1 MRKPLLALLI
11 LLIPL
16 IMPGSAQAADGDGRY
31 FGDRERGW
39 FWYQDPPVAEEQEE
53 ETPEASPRAAPLT
66 AEEPQEQLQKY
77 QKHLD
82 DAKALAVM
90 QPTDEHVRRYIEVQK
105 EAYDRSALFADT
117 WRRVVWTNPTLDYSL
132 EHPTNSVG
140 AALDQQQTRQ
150 RQAEAVAA
158 LAESEG
164 LFFFFSQSC
173 PHCHSQSQILEQFS
187 RRYGIKVMAISL
199 DGGVLP
205 EFPDA
210 RPDNGLAARLGVAVT
225 PALYMVN
232 PRTQEITPV
241 GYGVMTESELT
252 QRIYTLTA
260 ARRGRF

>member
-1 MRKPLLALLI
+1 MRKPLLALFI

-16 IMPGSAQAADGDGRY
+16 AIPGCAQAADGDGRY

-39 FWYQDPPVAEEQEE
+39 FWYQDPPILEEQEE
-53 ETPEASPRAAPLT
+53 EMPAAPKPL
-66 AEEPQEQLQKY
+66 AVEEPQQQLQKY
-77 QKHLD
+77 QKRLD

-117 WRRVVWTNPTLDYSL
+117 WRRVVWSNPMLDYSL

-140 AALDQQQTRQ
+140 AAVDQQQSRQ

-164 LFFFFSQSC
+164 LFFFFGSNC
-173 PHCHSQSQILEQFS
+173 VHCHTQAPILEQFS

-210 RPDNGLAARLGVAVT
+210 VPDNGLAARLGVAVT

-260 ARRGRF
+260 AKRGRF

>member
-1 MRKPLLALLI
+1 MRTLLLI
-11 LLIPL
+11 LFALL
-16 IMPGSAQAADGDGRY
+16 TATLTHAGETADGEGRY

-39 FWYQDPPVAEEQEE
+39 FWYQDQPIEEAPE
-53 ETPEASPRAAPLT
+53 ETAEAPPQAAPAPQT
-66 AEEPQEQLQKY
+66 AEDPQAQLQQY
-77 QKHLD
+77 QKRLD

-117 WRRVVWTNPTLDYSL
+117 WRQVVWSNPTLDYSL
-132 EHPTNSVG
+132 EHPTNTVG

-150 RQAEAVAA
+150 RQAEAIAA

-205 EFPDA
+205 EYPDA
-210 RPDNGLAARLGVAVT
+210 RLDNGLAARLGVAVT

-252 QRIYTLTA
+252 QRIHTLTA
-260 ARRGRF
+260 AKRGRF

>member
-1 MRKPLLALLI
+1 MRTPLLIILALLTST
-11 LLIPL
+11 PTHAGE
-16 IMPGSAQAADGDGRY
+16 PADGEGRY

-39 FWYQDPPVAEEQEE
+39 FWYQDPPPEAEESEE
-53 ETPEASPRAAPLT
+53 APPAAPLT
-66 AEEPQEQLQKY
+66 LEEPSQDPQAQLRQY
-77 QKHLD
+77 QKRID

-90 QPTDEHVRRYIEVQK
+90 QPTDDHVRRYIEVQK

-117 WRRVVWTNPTLDYSL
+117 WRRVVWSNPTLDYSL

-187 RRYGIKVMAISL
+187 RRYGIKVMGISL

-241 GYGVMTESELT
+241 GYGVITESELT